1 MKKKYKKSSQEQY
14 RKIPLILYIIA
25 LGMLGTVLKLTLFS
39 SADNSNKNTVTKIV
53 SKDTR
58 NNNSSDNIQSK
69 VSNTEDKIS
78 NSKEPSQIDHQI
90 DQLGQPHKDDSVEV
104 ILTAVGDCTL
114 GRDDKFSF
122 EGSLPYVLK
131 KNNYDYSYIFKN
143 VSHIFKDD
151 DITIANLEGTFTNSN
166 SKAEKQFTFKAPP
179 EYAKILTAGS
189 IEGVNL
195 SNNHIRD
202 YLDEGFKD
210 TIAALESEGINYFG
224 EGNVW
229 IKEIKG
235 IKFGFLGYKGF
246 YDSKELLEKVKND
259 IKTLKAQ
266 NCVVV
271 INFHWGEER
280 PYEHNS
286 VQRRI
291 AHHAIDNGAD
301 LIIGHH
307 PHVIQGIEQ
316 YKNKLIFYSL
326 GNFAFG
332 GNKNPKDKNT
342 IIPQIKFKFRN
353 NLLESYDLKVIP
365 AKISSVDYINDY
377 CPTPAKGDSK
387 TSILKNLN
395 KLSPNLGFEVSEN
408 FHSLN
413 LK

>member
-1 MKKKYKKSSQEQY
+1 
-14 RKIPLILYIIA
+14 
-25 LGMLGTVLKLTLFS
+25 V
-39 SADNSNKNTVTKIV
+39 V
-53 SKDTR
+53 
-58 NNNSSDNIQSK
+58 
-69 VSNTEDKIS
+69 
-78 NSKEPSQIDHQI
+78 
-90 DQLGQPHKDDSVEV
+90 
-104 ILTAVGDCTL
+104 LTAVGDCTL

-143 VSHIFKDD
+143 VSHIFKND
-151 DITIANLEGTFTNSN
+151 DITIANLEGPFTNSK
-166 SKAEKQFTFKAPP
+166 SKAEKQFAFKAPP
-179 EYAKILTAGS
+179 EYAKILTAGN

-195 SNNHIRD
+195 SNNHIKD

-210 TIAALESEGINYFG
+210 TIAALDSEGINYFG
-224 EGNVW
+224 EGNTW

-259 IKTLKAQ
+259 IKTLKTQ

-271 INFHWGEER
+271 INFHWGEEGN
-280 PYEHNS
+280 YEHNS
-286 VQRRI
+286 VQKRI
-291 AHHAIDNGAD
+291 AHYAIDNGAD

-387 TSILKNLN
+387 ASILNNLN
-395 KLSPNLGFEVSEN
+395 KLSPNLGFELNEN
-408 FHSLN
+408 FHSVN